1 MVRVSAQY
9 QIHPV
14 QYSARMSGGVLACGD
29 RALDL
34 VQPAVMGILNVTP
47 DSFWDGGRHHTV
59 SEFLLAAEKMVA
71 DGAVIIDVGGESTRP
86 GAPSISTEQELDRV
100 IPVIQKIS
108 SSIDV
113 IISVDTSSPAVMMA
127 AADAGAGLIN
137 DVRALG
143 RKGALEAAAETGLP
157 VCLMHMKGGPA
168 TMQDRPFYDDVFAEV
183 NVFFDAV
190 IARCISAGISK
201 HNLLIDPGFGF
212 GKSLEHNLILMRR
225 LGEFVERG
233 MPVLVGVSRKS
244 MIGAVLDRAVDQR
257 LYGSLA
263 AASYAVTKGAKV
275 IRTHDVRATVD
286 SVKML
291 AAILA

>member
-1 MVRVSAQY
+1 
-9 QIHPV
+9 
-14 QYSARMSGGVLACGD
+14 MSEGVLACGD

-34 VQPAVMGILNVTP
+34 TQPAVMGILNATP
-47 DSFWDGGRHHTV
+47 DSFWDGGRHNTV
-59 SEFLLAAEKMVA
+59 SESLFAAEKMVA

-113 IISVDTSSPAVMMA
+113 IISVDTSSPAVMLA

-137 DVRALG
+137 DVRALD
-143 RKGALEAAAETGLP
+143 RKGALKAAAKTGLP
-157 VCLMHMKGGPA
+157 VCLMHMQGGPA

-183 NVFFDAV
+183 NVFFDTV
-190 IARCISAGISK
+190 ITRCVNAGISK
-201 HNLLIDPGFGF
+201 HKLLIDPGFGF

-244 MIGAVLDRAVDQR
+244 MIGAVLDRTVDQR

-263 AASYAVTKGAKV
+263 AASYAVTKGVKV

>member
-1 MVRVSAQY
+1 
-9 QIHPV
+9 
-14 QYSARMSGGVLACGD
+14 MSKGVLACGD

-34 VQPAVMGILNVTP
+34 TQPAVMGILNATP
-47 DSFWDGGRHHTV
+47 DSFWDGGRHNTV
-59 SEFLLAAEKMVA
+59 SESLFAAEKMVA

-108 SSIDV
+108 SSVDV
-113 IISVDTSSPAVMMA
+113 IISVDTSSPAVMLA

-143 RKGALEAAAETGLP
+143 RKGALKAAAKTGLP
-157 VCLMHMKGGPA
+157 VCLMHMQGGPA

-183 NVFFDAV
+183 NVFFDTV
-190 IARCISAGISK
+190 ITRCVNAGISK
-201 HNLLIDPGFGF
+201 HKLLIDPGFGF

-244 MIGAVLDRAVDQR
+244 MIGAVLDRTVDQR

-263 AASYAVTKGAKV
+263 AASYAVTKGVKV

>member
-1 MVRVSAQY
+1 
-9 QIHPV
+9 
-14 QYSARMSGGVLACGD
+14 MSEGVLACGD

-34 VQPAVMGILNVTP
+34 TQPAVMGILNATP
-47 DSFWDGGRHHTV
+47 DSFWDGGRHNTV
-59 SEFLLAAEKMVA
+59 SESLFAAEKMVA

-108 SSIDV
+108 SSVDV
-113 IISVDTSSPAVMMA
+113 IISVDTSSPAVMLA

-143 RKGALEAAAETGLP
+143 RKGALKAAAKTGLP
-157 VCLMHMKGGPA
+157 VCLMHMQGGPA

-183 NVFFDAV
+183 NVFFDTV
-190 IARCISAGISK
+190 ITRCVNAGISK
-201 HNLLIDPGFGF
+201 HKLLIDPGFGF

-244 MIGAVLDRAVDQR
+244 MIGAVLDRTVDQR

-263 AASYAVTKGAKV
+263 AASYAVTKGVKV

>member
-1 MVRVSAQY
+1 
-9 QIHPV
+9 
-14 QYSARMSGGVLACGD
+14 MSGGGLACGD
-29 RALDL
+29 RVLDL
-34 VQPAVMGILNVTP
+34 TQPAVMGILNATP
-47 DSFWDGGRHHTV
+47 DSFWDGGRHNTISDALV
-59 SEFLLAAEKMVA
+59 AAEKMVA

-86 GAPSISTEQELDRV
+86 GAPPVSTEQELERV

-113 IISVDTSSPAVMMA
+113 IMSVDTSSPAVMMA

-143 RKGALEAAAETGLP
+143 REGALEAAAETGLP
-157 VCLMHMKGGPA
+157 VCLMHMRGGPA
-168 TMQDRPFYDDVFAEV
+168 TMQDRPFYDDVFTEV
-183 NVFFDAV
+183 NLFFDAV
-190 IARCISAGISK
+190 IARCIDAGISK
-201 HNLLIDPGFGF
+201 HRLLIDPGFGF
-212 GKSLEHNLILMRR
+212 GKNLEHNLILMRR